1 MKTGIHPNYVVS
13 QVSCACGHTFT
24 TRSTKPVIKVEICS
38 NCHPFYTGRQRLVDS
53 AGRVDR
59 FKKRFAKTEGQ
70 MIVRKKAEMKIKK
83 LESAAPRKKVLT
95 STPTVKKGDK
105 ADKTEKPSKKK
116 A

>member
-1 MKTGIHPNYVVS
+1 MKEGIHPQYVIA
-13 QVSCACGHTFT
+13 QVSCACGSTFT

-38 NCHPFYTGRQRLVDS
+38 HCHPFYTGRQRFVDT

-70 MIVRKKAEMKIKK
+70 MIVRKKSEIKIKK
-83 LESAAPRKKVLT
+83 LEAVTSRKKVLST
-95 STPTVKKGDK
+95 TPTTTKKPGKTEKGDK
-105 ADKTEKPSKKK
+105 KK

>member
-1 MKTGIHPNYVVS
+1 MKTGVHPNYVAA
-13 QVSCACGHTFT
+13 QVSCACGSTFI

-38 NCHPFYTGRQRLVDS
+38 SCHPFYTGRQRFVDT

-70 MIVRKKAEMKIKK
+70 MVVRKKAEMKTKK
-83 LESAAPRKKVLT
+83 LESVASRKRVLT
-95 STPTVKKGDK
+95 STPTVKKTSK
-105 ADKTEKPSKKK
+105 TDKTEKKK